1 VVFAL
6 QIKNDPI
13 PMLTEEQ
20 TLDLILRS
28 QAIQLPEDLE
38 TAGIPHAR
46 IGYGSGREVYRLI
59 SLPWVVKFQKVLD
72 GNVINAMNF
81 REYEAVRHLRHTAV
95 KNYLP
100 RMLYNPLTDVLVV
113 EWYPP
118 LPPVVTVEDRRV
130 LADLFDQIKA
140 DFQDVRSAHVGDIH
154 PNNSGIDAQ
163 GQVKVLDFGGAQVYR
178 TPITVSLR

>member
-1 VVFAL
+1 
-6 QIKNDPI
+6 
-13 PMLTEEQ
+13 
-20 TLDLILRS
+20 
-28 QAIQLPEDLE
+28 
-38 TAGIPHAR
+38 
-46 IGYGSGREVYRLI
+46 
-59 SLPWVVKFQKVLD
+59 
-72 GNVINAMNF
+72 MNF
-81 REYEAVRHLRHTAV
+81 REYEAVLHLRHTAV

-178 TPITVSLR
+178 TPARGTGRRDRGGSTVAGTTPVMTLSRQPCRPFRPSADTCEASGKPTG